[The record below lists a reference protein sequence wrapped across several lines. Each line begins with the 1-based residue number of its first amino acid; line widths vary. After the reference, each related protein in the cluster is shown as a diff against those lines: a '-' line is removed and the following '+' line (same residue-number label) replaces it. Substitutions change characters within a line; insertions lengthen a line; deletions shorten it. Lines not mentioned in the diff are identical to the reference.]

1 MRISAMAGLIF
12 LCLAW
17 GSTWLGIRI
26 CLADM
31 PPLGSAGLR
40 FLLAAALVRLL
51 ARGRRLPAAGM
62 PGIGLWLA
70 LSATLIVL
78 PYGFIY
84 SGELTVPSGV
94 ASVLFATYPLFIGL
108 LARISGIEP
117 PPGWRGWLGLLT
129 GFLGVAV
136 LFREDWSAA
145 RGTGYLS
152 GSLILASAA
161 ASAVG
166 SLLVRTRMQHLDP
179 LLINLRPMLIGGL
192 VLSGLSLVREGD
204 MSWRWTARGVA
215 ALLYLACIGSTLA
228 FAVYFRLMRTLP
240 LSRLAMITYVTPVV
254 ALILGATLGEERFTA
269 NTAAGTVLILTGIA
283 LARRPVP
290 LRAAVRH
297 ATMPAPMAPL
307 TRGRPTAREIF
318 KPGERCQQSGSYRC
332 ENCRRRGTETRAEV
346 NSGAIFPLCSQC
358 KDLDMGWR
366 LESGSAR

>member
-1 MRISAMAGLIF
+1 MRLPAVAGLIF

-17 GSTWLGIRI
+17 GSTWLAIRV
-26 CLADM
+26 CLVDM
-31 PPLGSAGLR
+31 PPLGSAALR
-40 FLLAAALVRLL
+40 FLLAAAFVQLL
-51 ARGRRLPAAGM
+51 ARGRRLPATGK
-62 PGIGLWLA
+62 PGLGLWLA
-70 LSATLIVL
+70 LSLTLIVL

-84 SGELTVPSGV
+84 SGEQTVPSGV

-108 LARISGIEP
+108 LARLTGVEP

-129 GFLGVAV
+129 GFLGVAC

-145 RGTGYLS
+145 GSTEYLG
-152 GSLILASAA
+152 GSLILGSAA

-166 SLLVRTRMQHLDP
+166 SLLVRTRMAHVDP
-179 LLINLRPMLIGGL
+179 LLINLRPMLIGAL
-192 VLSGLSLVREGD
+192 VLGGLSLMREGD
-204 MSWRWTARGVA
+204 ASWQWTVRGVG
-215 ALLYLACIGSTLA
+215 ALLYLACVGSTLA

-254 ALILGATLGEERFTA
+254 ALILGASLGEERITS
-269 NTAAGTVLILTGIA
+269 NTVAGTVLILTGIA
-283 LARRPVP
+283 LARRPAP
-290 LRAAVRH
+290 LRDASPH

-332 ENCRRRGTETRAEV
+332 ENCRRRGTQTRADV
-346 NSGAIFPLCSQC
+346 VSGAIFPLCGQC

-366 LESGSAR
+366 MESGSAR